1 MSVMPAAPTEH
12 RAASA
17 ALDDAFEHERIV
29 FAARRFAQFDDI
41 GHTLCLARY
50 VAYGFENV
58 RAGNDR
64 GGFAHAFKLVLH
76 LISLGIAFDDMLNIA
91 AEKVVDLRRLTAHF
105 CLDVGVGRRDIAAF
119 AGVEFAKRHAC
130 GTVAVSRNAGHLQTG
145 AASGQKRA
153 FACMRLVAGM
163 RRHTRKADIKLG
175 AGQKTVVHE
184 SDLL

>member
-1 MSVMPAAPTEH
+1 MSVMPAAPREH

-29 FAARRFAQFDDI
+29 FAARRFAQFDDV

-64 GGFAHAFKLVLH
+64 GGFAHAFKLVLN
-76 LISLGIAFDDMLNIA
+76 LIGLGIAFDDMLNIA

-105 CLDVGVGRRDIAAF
+105 GLDVGVGRCDIATF
-119 AGVEFAKRHAC
+119 AGVEFAKRHAS

-145 AASGQKRA
+145 AAGSKKRV
-153 FACMRLVAGM
+153 FAGMRLVAGM
-163 RRHTRKADIKLG
+163 RRHPRKTDIKLG
-175 AGQKTVVHE
+175 AGQKTVVDE